1 MTVDAIIYT
10 GIVVLALA
18 FVYIIWSYAKGLTH
32 APRELF
38 LLFFTKVTEYSAYG
52 GINLAFTL
60 YLSKDMGMSDL
71 GAGTYVGIWSVVLSL
86 FVIIVGPVCD
96 VIGIKRTLLVGCY
109 LLLFSRLLMP
119 FAPEIYSSSLVGFL
133 PMAIGIAI
141 TGPVLS
147 VGIKRFTTK
156 ETAALGFGL
165 FYTLMNVGWAIG
177 AWIFDKIREVM
188 GEHAYLSVPATGIEI
203 STYQVIILIGFFIT
217 LPDLIAILFMRN
229 NVEVKPDGTVV
240 VTPEEKTAN
249 RGGSMAA
256 IWATVR
262 QSAVETWRKIVEVFR
277 EKPFW
282 IFILMLTITVFVR
295 LVFQHFHYT
304 FPKYGIRIFGEGAKI
319 GSIYGVLNPMMI
331 VFLVPLFAALTRK
344 IGSYKLMLVGTAIS
358 AASVFIAVI
367 PHEAFAFLNGTWVSE
382 LIFDRWLNVP
392 ADGRTPLYFTLIAFI
407 VVFTIGEAI
416 WSPRLMQFTAE
427 IAPKGKEGSYL
438 SLAILPFF
446 VAKLFAGPMS
456 GWLVQTYTP
465 EGRPAGPENYP
476 DHAMVWVWIGVMALV
491 TPIGLFALRKL
502 FRSAEKEHGA

>member
-60 YLSKDMGMSDL
+60 YLSKDMGLSDL
-71 GAGTYVGIWSVVLSL
+71 AAGTYVGVWSVVLSL
-86 FVIIVGPVCD
+86 FVIVVGPVCD

-177 AWIFDKIREVM
+177 AWLFDKVREVV
-188 GEHAYLSVPATGIEI
+188 GEHSYLAMPATGIEI

-217 LPDLIAILFMRN
+217 VPDLVAILFMRN
-229 NVEVKPDGTVV
+229 NVEVKADGSVV
-240 VTPEEKTAN
+240 VTPDEETKE
-249 RGGSMAA
+249 RGGFLAA
-256 IWATVR
+256 IWGTVR
-262 QSAVETWRKIVEVFR
+262 QSAVETWRKIKEVFV

-282 IFILMLTITVFVR
+282 IFIFMLTVTVFVR

-319 GSIYGVLNPMMI
+319 GSIYGVLNPTMI
-331 VFLVPLFAALTRK
+331 VFLVPLISALTRK
-344 IGSYKLMLVGTAIS
+344 ISSYKLMLVGTAIS
-358 AASVFIAVI
+358 AASVFIAII
-367 PHEAFAFLNGTWVSE
+367 PHGAFAFLNGTWVSE
-382 LIFDRWLNVP
+382 LIFDRWLHVP
-392 ADGRTPLYFTLIAFI
+392 AEGRTPLYFTLITFI
-407 VVFTIGEAI
+407 VIFTIGEAI

-465 EGRPAGPENYP
+465 EGLPPGPENYP
-476 DHAMVWVWIGVMALV
+476 GHTMVWVWIGGMALV
-491 TPIGLFALRKL
+491 TPIGLFLFRKL
-502 FRSAEKEHGA
+502 FRAAEKDNGA

>member
-60 YLSKDMGMSDL
+60 YLSKDMGLSDL
-71 GAGTYVGIWSVVLSL
+71 GAGTYVGVWSVVLSL
-86 FVIIVGPVCD
+86 FVIVVGPVCD

-119 FAPEIYSSSLVGFL
+119 FAPEIYSASLVGFL

-177 AWIFDKIREVM
+177 AWIFDKVREVV
-188 GEHAYLSVPATGIEI
+188 GEHSYLTVPTTGIEI
-203 STYQVIILIGFFIT
+203 SSYQIIILIGFFIT
-217 LPDLIAILFMRN
+217 VPDLIAILFMRN
-229 NVEVKPDGTVV
+229 NVEVKPDGSVV
-240 VTPEEKTAN
+240 VTPEEKTVN
-249 RGGSMAA
+249 RSGSVAA

-262 QSAVETWRKIVEVFR
+262 QSAVETWQKITEVFR

-331 VFLVPLFAALTRK
+331 VFLVPLFSALTRK
-344 IGSYKLMLVGTAIS
+344 IGSYKLMLVGTTVS
-358 AASVFIAVI
+358 AASVFIAII

-392 ADGRTPLYFTLIAFI
+392 ADGRTPLYFTLITFI

-465 EGRPAGPENYP
+465 EGLPAGPENYP
-476 DHAMVWVWIGVMALV
+476 KHTMVWVWIGVMALV
-491 TPIGLFALRKL
+491 TPIGLFAFRKL
-502 FRSAEKEHGA
+502 FRSAEKDHGA